1 MPVDSMGCADAIYM
15 DWWIMFVLLFVIEK
29 KEDSNWLA
37 IFISYIISYKDTAKY
52 KNFKAKIY
60 GLFCYLKIV

>member
-1 MPVDSMGCADAIYM
+1 MGCADAIYM
-15 DWWIMFVLLFVIEK
+15 DWWINFVLLFVIEK
-29 KEDSNWLA
+29 KDSNWLA
-37 IFISYIISYKDTAKY
+37 IFILYIISYKDTAKY